1 MPLISQNCAG
11 VDFTYKIIDNTI
23 VFSGESKKEV
33 TEWTWSFGDNTV
45 EARKSTVVL
54 HEYMSELDRILTYN
68 RTIYILWLITGWIIS
83 FAFLY
88 SFGLGIAWVRR
99 GFRMNDA

>member
-1 MPLISQNCAG
+1 MLSLQQFFSHKLLTMNPLHFFSNKSLLFIFFGGILSLPLISQNCAG

-45 EARKSTVVL
+45 EDGRVVKHL
-54 HEYMSELDRILTYN
+54 S
-68 RTIYILWLITGWIIS
+68 LIHIS
-83 FAFLY
+83 KKRASPF
-88 SFGLGIAWVRR
+88 
-99 GFRMNDA
+99 